1 MKFAFVLF
9 AAISLS
15 FSAVRAD
22 ITADWDRCE
31 REVLPRLKQSGSKEA
46 SSPEEQYCVG
56 LEYATGRLGERDL
69 AKASQ
74 WLEKAARGN
83 FAPAKTVLGYHYE
96 KGYGVQRDPQ
106 RAIALY
112 REAATAGNADGAF
125 NLGRAYQDGTGVEA
139 NQEEAM
145 KWFRVAAARGNA
157 LAKKAISDFSQG
169 ATFRGG
175 QDEFEQG
182 KKLYLAKDYAGAAP
196 LFMRAAVLGNPM
208 AELQLGYQNEFG
220 EGMPE
225 NFTEAARWYAAAA
238 EHGNATA
245 QRNLGS
251 LYENGK
257 GVPEDWVQ
265 AARWYRASAEQA
277 DPKGE
282 LALGRCYEFGMGVP
296 QNRSQA
302 VAWFQKAG
310 AGGNAQGLYF
320 ARHLSDPTNFIG
332 FRSEEEQAYVIAN
345 KLRFGL
351 LFKEP
356 VGELFRNSAARNAY
370 ISQMRHDVDLEE
382 ARTMWG
388 IRKTEY
394 EDCVRNGGSPCV
406 GAGPE
411 PH

>member
-1 MKFAFVLF
+1 MKFALF
-9 AAISLS
+9 LFGTISLS
-15 FSAVRAD
+15 LSVARAD
-22 ITADWDRCE
+22 ITTDCDRCA
-31 REVLPRLKQSGSKEA
+31 REVWPRLKYPVISQP
-46 SSPEEQYCVG
+46 SSPEVEYCLG
-56 LEYATGRLGERDL
+56 LGYATGRIGERDL

-74 WLEKAARGN
+74 WLERAARGN
-83 FAPAKTVLGYHYE
+83 FAPAKTALGYHYE

-106 RAIALY
+106 RAVALY
-112 REAATAGNADGAF
+112 REAAAAGNADGAF

-145 KWFRVAAARGNA
+145 KWFRVAAAQGNES
-157 LAKKAISDFSQG
+157 AKKAISAFSRG

-175 QDEFEQG
+175 QDEFEQA
-182 KKLYLAKDYAGAAP
+182 KKLYLAKDYAGAAR
-196 LFMRAAVLGNPM
+196 LFERAAAAGNPM

-220 EGMPE
+220 EGMPQ
-225 NFTEAARWYAAAA
+225 NFNEAARWYAAAA
-238 EHGNATA
+238 EHGNAIA

-277 DPKGE
+277 DPKGAF
-282 LALGRCYEFGMGVP
+282 ALGRCYEFGMGVP
-296 QNRSQA
+296 QDRSQA

-310 AGGNAQGLYF
+310 AGGNAQGVYF
-320 ARHLSDPTNFIG
+320 AHHLSDSTNFIG

-356 VGELFRNSAARNAY
+356 VGELFRNSAQRNAY
-370 ISQMRHDVDLEE
+370 ISQMRRDVDIQE
-382 ARTMWG
+382 ARTMWN
-388 IRKTEY
+388 IRKSEY

-406 GAGPE
+406 GPGPE